1 MDLISRVEMKYH
13 SNPLQEK
20 LRMDKQM
27 IRNCKD
33 LIISADKTGNFY
45 QVDPKE
51 YQKYLKNTITKDYQK
66 VNESVL
72 ENINNEAANIA
83 SKLQLDDRIDAM
95 GLNQGYIT
103 IKDHKTTFPNRL
115 DFRLIN
121 PCKSQIGKISKKILK
136 DINARVRD
144 STMVCQWRSTGEM
157 LEWFRSLKEKKKL
170 SFVQYDI
177 EAFYPS
183 ITKDLL
189 MQSINYAK
197 SITIVKDEEIDI
209 ILHARKSVLAT
220 DGDVWMK
227 KDCPEFDVTMGGLD
241 GAEVC
246 ETTGLYLLHRLQE
259 IIEKEKSGLYRDDGL
274 LVVEGGGQKAERMK
288 KKLFSLFKSVGLKIT
303 AEANLKSVNFLDV
316 NLDLADGTFKPFMKP
331 NSKVKYVSRESNHPP
346 LILKHIPEAVNE
358 RLERVSSC
366 KQKFEEELLTYQKAL
381 TEAGY
386 NHSLNYMEKVVDKS
400 NITQDTH
407 KRKRSRQ
414 VIWFNPPY
422 SSNVKTNIG
431 KVFFCI
437 LKKHFPNDCEL
448 LRLYNKKSV

>member
-1 MDLISRVEMKYH
+1 MKKLEFSYSLKNIPIPSKIEYQKALTDKVEKFLARIRWKLFWYRNQENRKQKLETYGFRSTKYPPTSKELREFENDIMDLISRVEMKYH

-51 YQKYLKNTITKDYQK
+51 YQKHLKNTITKDYQK

-83 SKLQLDDRIDAM
+83 SKLQLDYRIDAM

-121 PCKSQIGKISKKILK
+121 PCKSQIGKISKKILE

-209 ILHARKSVLAT
+209 ILHARKSVLET

-246 ETTGLYLLHRLQE
+246 ETTGL
-259 IIEKEKSGLYRDDGL
+259 
-274 LVVEGGGQKAERMK
+274 
-288 KKLFSLFKSVGLKIT
+288 
-303 AEANLKSVNFLDV
+303 
-316 NLDLADGTFKPFMKP
+316 
-331 NSKVKYVSRESNHPP
+331 
-346 LILKHIPEAVNE
+346 
-358 RLERVSSC
+358 
-366 KQKFEEELLTYQKAL
+366 
-381 TEAGY
+381 
-386 NHSLNYMEKVVDKS
+386 
-400 NITQDTH
+400 
-407 KRKRSRQ
+407 
-414 VIWFNPPY
+414 
-422 SSNVKTNIG
+422 
-431 KVFFCI
+431 
-437 LKKHFPNDCEL
+437 
-448 LRLYNKKSV
+448 